1 MPLINRK
8 ENDSNI
14 NNNPQSNEG
23 SESSEDEQEETFKNI
38 ISSKGK
44 FASFLLRK
52 NSEKDLSLSLHH
64 KNESLSKSFIKPSNK
79 ALVK

>member
-1 MPLINRK
+1 MPLINGK
-8 ENDSNI
+8 ENDTNI
-14 NNNPQSNEG
+14 NNTAQVNEG

-52 NSEKDLSLSLHH
+52 NSGTDLSLSVHH
-64 KNESLSKSFIKPSNK
+64 KNESLSKSFIKSSNK